1 MANWTW
7 CDDYSRAYLETDDP
21 RMHNSATQFTLTGS
35 QWDALD
41 RLAEAY
47 GLEVRA

>member
-1 MANWTW
+1 
-7 CDDYSRAYLETDDP
+7 
-21 RMHNSATQFTLTGS
+21 MHNSATDFALTMS

-41 RLAEAY
+41 RLAEVY